1 MNSPSWIATARL
13 AVSVGGKSG
22 SFSAMDEW
30 FHRMRPGER
39 KKRPWA
45 LFIGR
50 PDNRFAVI
58 RPVRLRDRQ
67 GSDLEAVHQLAQA
80 PGLGFQL
87 AAGTQG

>member
-13 AVSVGGKSG
+13 AVSVGGKPG

-39 KKRPWA
+39 KKRPRA

-50 PDNRFAVI
+50 PDKRFAVI
-58 RPVRLRDRQ
+58 GRFGYDRQ
-67 GSDLEAVHQLAQA
+67 GSDLEAVHQL
-80 PGLGFQL
+80 
-87 AAGTQG
+87 